1 MDFLQVGDSFGEVAL
16 QTDQPRAA
24 TVKTKGDAIFAT
36 LIREAHK
43 WHTVSRCANGLCVY
57 ARYTWYTVKILQPCP
72 IWMFK
77 FMAFCSAA
85 QYFWY
90 GLQRLAK
97 RNHQAV
103 YVGKWGVSDD
113 ASEVICLISR
123 TQLNFCCPFFISS
136 IHIDAR
142 QDYKAILHSQLSK
155 LQQERQSFL
164 RRIPL
169 LEALPNIPNLAA
181 LLQSRAFCRNGI
193 LINVGTPVM
202 HMYLVSEGNFSIRGR
217 IKKREVK
224 EPLLRRNGTV
234 FHPAEWSRTMWYD
247 V

>member
-1 MDFLQVGDSFGEVAL
+1 
-16 QTDQPRAA
+16 
-24 TVKTKGDAIFAT
+24 
-36 LIREAHK
+36 
-43 WHTVSRCANGLCVY
+43 
-57 ARYTWYTVKILQPCP
+57 
-72 IWMFK
+72 
-77 FMAFCSAA
+77 MAFCRAA
-85 QYFWY
+85 RYCWY

-123 TQLNFCCPFFISS
+123 TQLNFCCPFFINS

-234 FHPAEWSRTMWYD
+234 FHPAEWSM
-247 V
+247 